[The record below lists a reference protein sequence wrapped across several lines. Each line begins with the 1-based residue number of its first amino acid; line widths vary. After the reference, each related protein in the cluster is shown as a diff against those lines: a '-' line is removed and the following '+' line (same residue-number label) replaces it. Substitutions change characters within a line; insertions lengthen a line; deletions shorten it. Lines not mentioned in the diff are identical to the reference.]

1 MIYGILR
8 KAKEKVNE
16 RAAYRLKM
24 QNNIPFR
31 ADWHREML
39 KRMYPHKNWKRVRFC
54 TNFMMKSPVVSGVFT

>member
-31 ADWHREML
+31 ADWRL
-39 KRMYPHKNWKRVRFC
+39 ASGDVKAD
-54 TNFMMKSPVVSGVFT
+54 VST

>member
-39 KRMYPHKNWKRVRFC
+39 KRMYPHKNWKRFA
-54 TNFMMKSPVVSGVFT
+54 FAQIL